1 MSVGLKCDFD
11 SQFHP
16 IQHLYRCQQC
26 SMQSCSDCTTKQV
39 AGIYCPNCL
48 FEVASGSVRSEHG
61 HCGRACLKCP
71 ACLSTLT
78 ICNINEKVV
87 VSCGHCRWDSR
98 IPNLTFEKPTAIPKQ
113 IKSMLYRPDEMEFN
127 RLKEYYSKL
136 VQYQKD
142 SKFKPN
148 FESVAASKE
157 FQPIELLTDTGDVP
171 SLELLVAQTCWGLR
185 SSRDESMVPVRFKLK
200 SKIVKLCPGCANV
213 LIKPDPKIGSTQF
226 LVDQSAWDSVPRI
239 KVKQWVNESIL
250 LEIVNPFS
258 DCIKF
263 ILQSSDTLRL
273 KEQTE
278 TELLPFED
286 NFEKYGGYK
295 KEFRVIPNT
304 LLRTHRFTLRFIV
317 GGVERLVEYELNN

>member
-11 SQFHP
+11 SRFHP

-142 SKFKPN
+142 SKCKPN
-148 FESVAASKE
+148 FESISASKE
-157 FQPIELLTDTGDVP
+157 FQPIELLPDRGDVP
-171 SLELLVAQTCWGLR
+171 SLESLVAQTCWGLR
-185 SSRDESMVPVRFKLK
+185 SSRNESMAPVRFKLK

-239 KVKQWVNESIL
+239 RVRHWVDESIL

-258 DCIKF
+258 ESIKF
-263 ILQSSDTLRL
+263 ILHSSATLRL
-273 KEQTE
+273 KELTE
-278 TELLPFED
+278 TELQPFED
-286 NFEKYGGYK
+286 NFEKYGGHK
-295 KEFRVIPNT
+295 KEFRIFPIAH
-304 LLRTHRFTLRFIV
+304 LRTHRFILSFKI
-317 GGVERLVEYELNN
+317 GGDESLVEYELNN